1 MVYKI
6 FQTSTFT
13 AFVNSAL
20 AFYFRGGGGFTLK
33 DLFCYNLKSNF

>member
-20 AFYFRGGGGFTLK
+20 AFYFRGGGFTLK